1 MNDNAISFQNLNES
15 YNSRQNLY
23 GIWASESK
31 TKTGGNS
38 FWAVLGVLLLMFGAF
53 LIGLF
58 WKEFFD
64 SDEGIS
70 LEVKDIEKKLESDEK
85 SSVIEIIN

>member
-1 MNDNAISFQNLNES
+1 MNEHAVSFRNLNES

-58 WKEFFD
+58 WNEFFD
-64 SDEGIS
+64 SGKAVE
-70 LEVKDIEKKLESDEK
+70 EKDVEKKLESDGN
-85 SSVIEIIN
+85 SSVIEMNY